1 MVVETTPSKEPE
13 DSLAK
18 ETRSQAKRDAVG
30 GDLGTFY
37 KGPTRETR
45 VVMGEKTGIQQ
56 TESVVDA
63 LKNTRRRG
71 MKLRRT
77 LRKFDEYTVWDI
89 AVKTINGIVLDGSKG
104 QETGEVKNL
113 SCMTG
118 MTADMKSEICS
129 GDKRPTETGK
139 RKIMEEQMM
148 DSHNKK
154 LKYDGILAGFIGQI
168 KRNDPRK
175 KLGEAR
181 NTTSSHDKR
190 GTRTFHHQST
200 PKSDYLT
207 RA

>member
-1 MVVETTPSKEPE
+1 MVVETTPD

-18 ETRSQAKRDAVG
+18 ETKRSQAKRDAVG

-45 VVMGEKTGIQQ
+45 VVMGEKTGIPQ
-56 TESVVDA
+56 TELVVDA

-77 LRKFDEYTVWDI
+77 LRKYTAWDI

-129 GDKRPTETGK
+129 GDERPTETGK
-139 RKIMEEQMM
+139 RKFMEEHVM

>member
-1 MVVETTPSKEPE
+1 MVVETTPD

-18 ETRSQAKRDAVG
+18 ETKRSQAKRDAVG

-45 VVMGEKTGIQQ
+45 VVMGEKTGIPQ
-56 TESVVDA
+56 TELVVDA

-77 LRKFDEYTVWDI
+77 LRKYTAWDI

-129 GDKRPTETGK
+129 GDERPTETGK
-139 RKIMEEQMM
+139 RKFMEEHVM

-181 NTTSSHDKR
+181 NTTSSHDKW

>member
-1 MVVETTPSKEPE
+1 METTPSKEPE

-45 VVMGEKTGIQQ
+45 VVMGEKTGIPQ
-56 TESVVDA
+56 TELVVDA

-77 LRKFDEYTVWDI
+77 LRKYTAWDI

-113 SCMTG
+113 SCMT
-118 MTADMKSEICS
+118 E
-129 GDKRPTETGK
+129 
-139 RKIMEEQMM
+139 
-148 DSHNKK
+148 
-154 LKYDGILAGFIGQI
+154 
-168 KRNDPRK
+168 
-175 KLGEAR
+175 
-181 NTTSSHDKR
+181 
-190 GTRTFHHQST
+190 
-200 PKSDYLT
+200 
-207 RA
+207 

>member
-1 MVVETTPSKEPE
+1 MVVETTPD

-18 ETRSQAKRDAVG
+18 ETKRSQAKRDAVG

-45 VVMGEKTGIQQ
+45 VVMGEKTGIPQ
-56 TESVVDA
+56 TELVVDA

-77 LRKFDEYTVWDI
+77 LRKCTAWDI

-129 GDKRPTETGK
+129 GDERPTETGK
-139 RKIMEEQMM
+139 RKFMEEHVM

-175 KLGEAR
+175 KLEEAR
-181 NTTSSHDKR
+181 NTTSSHDKW

>member
-1 MVVETTPSKEPE
+1 MVVETTPD

-18 ETRSQAKRDAVG
+18 ETKRSQAKRDAVG

-45 VVMGEKTGIQQ
+45 VVMGEKTGIPQ
-56 TESVVDA
+56 TELLVDA

-77 LRKFDEYTVWDI
+77 LRKYTAWDI

-129 GDKRPTETGK
+129 GDERPTETGK

-181 NTTSSHDKR
+181 NTTSSHDKW